1 MKKNL
6 VLSLVMFAMIGIT
19 ITAGI
24 ALAEQVQVA
33 ISDTSGNYESIV
45 DIPITITSADDVGSL
60 DMVITYDPVLLQVD
74 SVSKGELNKGILSSN
89 TNTEGILSIGLV
101 DQNGISEDGEIAVVS
116 FTVVN
121 TTGSS
126 PLIVESLDVYDV
138 NGLEI
143 DASAQSG
150 TFTVSKIS
158 SDPKVESP
166 GFELMVLIMGIICI
180 AIVYRG
186 RKQ

>member
-33 ISDTSGNYESIV
+33 ISDASGNYESIV

-60 DMVITYDPVLLQVD
+60 DMVITYDPALLQVD

-101 DQNGISEDGEIAVVS
+101 DQNGISDDGEIAVVS

-121 TTGSS
+121 TTGNS

-143 DASAQSG
+143 DASAESG
-150 TFTVSKIS
+150 TFTVSKLE
-158 SDPKVESP
+158 SDPKAESP
-166 GFELMVLIMGIICI
+166 GFELIILCLSLILVLCL
-180 AIVYRG
+180 VRG
-186 RKQ
+186 RKK